1 MEARGRPARLLGLD
15 VGERWIGVAVS
26 EGRIAV
32 PLTIIEHTN
41 RDADIDRIAAL
52 VAERESDAV
61 VVGLPVSLS
70 GEEHGQAR
78 RTRRF
83 GEALAERLDVPVVYQ
98 DERYSSAEVEG
109 AAGRRPSRGAPAR
122 TDDLAAAVI
131 LQSYLDSRG
140 PDA

>member
-1 MEARGRPARLLGLD
+1 LLGLD

-52 VAERESDAV
+52 VAEREADGV

-83 GEALAERLDVPVVYQ
+83 GEALAARLDVPVV
-98 DERYSSAEVEG
+98 
-109 AAGRRPSRGAPAR
+109 
-122 TDDLAAAVI
+122 
-131 LQSYLDSRG
+131 
-140 PDA
+140 